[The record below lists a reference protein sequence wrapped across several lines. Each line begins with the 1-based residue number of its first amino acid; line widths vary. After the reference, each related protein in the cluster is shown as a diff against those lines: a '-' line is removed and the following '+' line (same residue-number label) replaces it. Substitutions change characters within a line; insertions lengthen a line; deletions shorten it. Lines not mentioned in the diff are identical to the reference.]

1 MDLDYHA
8 LAPEMVVAAT
18 ILVVLGLDVALPR
31 SRKYW
36 TAFAGVLGLALAAV
50 PLVTLAFGGGPGS
63 RSLLGGAYVV
73 DDFALVLKAV
83 FIVGGYL
90 VLLMSVSY
98 IEGDRYYQGEYY
110 LLLLTSILGSLIMA
124 SSRDLITIFVGLEL
138 VTGPLFLLA
147 GWRKGDARSNE
158 ASLKFFILGVLS
170 TAILLYGMS
179 FLYGL
184 TGSVT
189 FEGIRTAG
197 ADLLDSGA
205 FRLAV
210 LFTLVGF
217 GFKITAVPFHFWAP
231 DTYEGAPT
239 PVTAYLSV
247 GSKVAGFVGLLLLCY
262 KAFPSV
268 TEIWG
273 PALWVLAA
281 LSMTLGNLTALR
293 QDNIVRMLA
302 YSSIAQGGFILVP
315 FAAAAVT
322 NDPQVIQEAASATIV
337 YVIIYA
343 FMEPGRLRGGYS
355 GRPPYRHGHDR
366 RLGRNVALRT
376 PHSDPGRHLLL
387 LPGRDPAPG
396 RLVRQVRHVPRH
408 PPPRQPVVHGPGGD
422 SCGQRGDRPRVLRKG
437 RQDHVDGPPP
447 RGQPRPGTADPPA
460 ERFPGPG
467 PRHLRSLR
475 DRGRSPALPAG
486 GRLRRRGQS
495 HHRRHL
501 TIHLRRALPG
511 NAPP

>member
-8 LAPEMVVAAT
+8 LAPEIVVAAT

-31 SRKYW
+31 PRKYW
-36 TAFAGVLGLALAAV
+36 TAFAGVVGLALAAV
-50 PLVTLAFGGGPGS
+50 PLVTLAFGGGPDA
-63 RSLLGGAYVV
+63 RSMLGGAYVV

-98 IEGDRYYQGEYY
+98 IESDRYYQGEYY

-124 SSRDLITIFVGLEL
+124 SSRDLITVFVGLEL

-147 GWRKGDARSNE
+147 GWRKGDEKSNE

-231 DTYEGAPT
+231 DTYEGSPT

-247 GSKVAGFVGLLLLCY
+247 GSKAAGFVGLLLLCY

-322 NDPQVIQEAASATIV
+322 SDAGVIQEAASATIV

-343 FMEPGRLRGGYS
+343 FMNLGAFGVVIAAARRTGTAMIDGWAGMWHYSPRLATLGAIFFFSLAGIPPLAGWYAKFAMFLAIL
-355 GRPPYRHGHDR
+355 RPANAWATALAVIAAVNAVIALVYYARVGKTMWMDPLPEDAPDA
-366 RLGRNVALRT
+366 ALRT
-376 PHSDPGRHLLL
+376 RPLSGSLALAL
-387 LPGRDPAPG
+387 GISALFVIVAGVLPFQLAGVFADVAK
-396 RLVRQVRHVPRH
+396 
-408 PPPRQPVVHGPGGD
+408 VV
-422 SCGQRGDRPRVLRKG
+422 
-437 RQDHVDGPPP
+437 
-447 RGQPRPGTADPPA
+447 TA
-460 ERFPGPG
+460 G
-467 PRHLRSLR
+467 
-475 DRGRSPALPAG
+475 
-486 GRLRRRGQS
+486 
-495 HHRRHL
+495 
-501 TIHLRRALPG
+501 I
-511 NAPP
+511 

>member
-8 LAPEMVVAAT
+8 LAPEIVVAAT
-18 ILVVLGLDVALPR
+18 ILAVLGLDVALPR
-31 SRKYW
+31 RRKYW

-50 PLVTLAFGGGPGS
+50 PLATLAFGGGPGA
-63 RSLLGGAYVV
+63 RSMLGGAYVV

-83 FIVGGYL
+83 FVVGGYL

-98 IEGDRYYQGEYY
+98 IESDRYYQGEYY

-124 SSRDLITIFVGLEL
+124 SSRDLITVFVGLEL

-170 TAILLYGMS
+170 TAVLLYGMS

-189 FEGIRTAG
+189 FEGIRAAG
-197 ADLLDSGA
+197 AGLLDSGA

-247 GSKVAGFVGLLLLCY
+247 GSKAAGFAGLLLLCY
-262 KAFPSV
+262 QAFPSV

-273 PALWVLAA
+273 PVLWVMAV

-302 YSSIAQGGFILVP
+302 YSSIAQGGFILAP
-315 FAAAAVT
+315 FAAAAAT
-322 NDPQVIQEAASATIV
+322 NDPRVIQEAASATIV

-343 FMEPGRLRGGYS
+343 FMNLGAFAVVIEGVRRTGTAMIDAWAGMWRYAPRVAVLGAVFFFSLAGIPPLAGWYAKFAMFLAVLR
-355 GRPPYRHGHDR
+355 PVNPWT
-366 RLGRNVALRT
+366 VALAAAAAVNAVIALVYYARVSKTMWMDPLPEGAPSDSEART
-376 PHSDPGRHLLL
+376 RPMGGALALAL
-387 LPGRDPAPG
+387 GITAAFVIAAGVLPFQLAA
-396 RLVRQVRHVPRH
+396 VFAEAAK
-408 PPPRQPVVHGPGGD
+408 VV
-422 SCGQRGDRPRVLRKG
+422 
-437 RQDHVDGPPP
+437 
-447 RGQPRPGTADPPA
+447 TA
-460 ERFPGPG
+460 G
-467 PRHLRSLR
+467 
-475 DRGRSPALPAG
+475 
-486 GRLRRRGQS
+486 
-495 HHRRHL
+495 
-501 TIHLRRALPG
+501 I
-511 NAPP
+511 

>member
-8 LAPEMVVAAT
+8 LAPEIVVAAT
-18 ILVVLGLDVALPR
+18 ILAVLALDVALPR

-36 TAFAGVLGLALAAV
+36 TAFAGVLGLAAAAV
-50 PLVTLAFGGGPGS
+50 PLLTLALGEAET
-63 RSLLGGAYVV
+63 RSMLGGAYVV
-73 DDFALVLKAV
+73 DGFALVLKAV

-98 IEGDRYYQGEYY
+98 IESDRYYQGEYY
-110 LLLLTSILGSLIMA
+110 LLMLTSILGSLVMA
-124 SSRDLITIFVGLEL
+124 SSRDLITLFVGLEL

-147 GWRKGDARSNE
+147 GWRKGDAKSNE

-189 FEGIRTAG
+189 FEGIREAG

-217 GFKITAVPFHFWAP
+217 GFKVTAVPFHFWAP

-247 GSKVAGFVGLLLLCY
+247 GSKAAGFVGLLLLCY
-262 KAFPSV
+262 KALPSV

-293 QDNIVRMLA
+293 QDNVVRMLA

-315 FAAAAVT
+315 FAAAAVSS
-322 NDPQVIQEAASATIV
+322 DPTVIQEAASATIV

-343 FMEPGRLRGGYS
+343 FMNLGAFGVVIAGARRTGSTEIDAWAGMWRYAPRLAVLGAMFFFSLAGI
-355 GRPPYRHGHDR
+355 PPLAGWYAKFAMF
-366 RLGRNVALRT
+366 LAILR
-376 PHSDPGRHLLL
+376 
-387 LPGRDPAPG
+387 
-396 RLVRQVRHVPRH
+396 
-408 PPPRQPVVHGPGGD
+408 
-422 SCGQRGDRPRVLRKG
+422 
-437 RQDHVDGPPP
+437 
-447 RGQPRPGTADPPA
+447 
-460 ERFPGPG
+460 
-467 PRHLRSLR
+467 
-475 DRGRSPALPAG
+475 
-486 GRLRRRGQS
+486 
-495 HHRRHL
+495 
-501 TIHLRRALPG
+501 PG
-511 NAPP
+511 NAWATTLAVIAAVNAVIALVYYARIGKTMWMDAVPEGTDEELAARPLTGSLGLALGISALFVVVAGILPFEFAGVFADLAKVVTTGI